1 VTVRSFTHAAE
12 VGGLLEGL
20 VLETHSVT
28 ALLISREG
36 ICLSKAGLTESLNS
50 TALAALVAG
59 MFAATREVANIV
71 GEEHFSILLQQGEKR
86 NIHISLIGD
95 RFMLVVVFEDN
106 SRIGLV
112 RMSTRRISSELQ
124 AILLRKPDE
133 SAEAAREALSM
144 PAFREYA
151 MNLVDQ
157 IFSVGAGEGSES
169 TGTGKDGT
177 DRNP

>member
-1 VTVRSFTHAAE
+1 MAVRSFTHGEE
-12 VGGLLEGL
+12 VGRVLEGL
-20 VLETHSVT
+20 VLETQSVT

-95 RFMLVVVFEDN
+95 RSMLVVVFEDN

-112 RMSTRRISSELQ
+112 RMGTRRASVQLHS
-124 AILLRKPDE
+124 ILNRKPDE
-133 SAEAAREALSM
+133 SAVMAQERLSM
-144 PAFREYA
+144 PEFREYA
-151 MNLVDQ
+151 MNLVDR
-157 IFSVGAGEGSES
+157 IFSVGGLEE
-169 TGTGKDGT
+169 DGT
-177 DRNP
+177 DRHS

>member
-1 VTVRSFTHAAE
+1 LTVQSFTHGEE
-12 VGGLLEGL
+12 VGRVLEGL
-20 VLETHSVT
+20 VLETQSVT

-86 NIHISLIGD
+86 NIHISLIGE
-95 RFMLVVVFEDN
+95 RSMLVVVFEDN

-112 RMSTRRISSELQ
+112 RMATRRSATALY
-124 AILLRKPDE
+124 AILNKKPDD
-133 SAEAAREALSM
+133 SAVMARESLSM

-157 IFSVGAGEGSES
+157 IFSVGGSEQN
-169 TGTGKDGT
+169 GTH
-177 DRNP
+177 RNT

>member
-1 VTVRSFTHAAE
+1 
-12 VGGLLEGL
+12 
-20 VLETHSVT
+20 
-28 ALLISREG
+28 
-36 ICLSKAGLTESLNS
+36 
-50 TALAALVAG
+50 
-59 MFAATREVANIV
+59 
-71 GEEHFSILLQQGEKR
+71 
-86 NIHISLIGD
+86 
-95 RFMLVVVFEDN
+95 MLVVVFEDN

-157 IFSVGAGEGSES
+157 IFSVGAGGDSDAASGS
-169 TGTGKDGT
+169 
-177 DRNP
+177 